1 MANLKGTKEMKKIL
15 FLAESVSLAHVG
27 RPLVLANWAHQNN
40 MDVHFA
46 CAEEGL
52 VKTKAN
58 TNAFATYP
66 LHTIDGSL
74 FYERVNKGKFFYTQ
88 NELNKY
94 VEEESKL
101 IKEINPDLVVSDFR
115 LTSSISASL
124 ANKPLLNLSNA
135 YWSPNYSC
143 PFPAPNAGIFKLL
156 SQKQSDFVFNLIRP
170 VAFKV
175 FGKELNQ
182 VRAKFGLDMKSDF
195 RKLYTDGTYT
205 AYMDMPDF
213 VNIDKLPENHFYLGP
228 IVWSP
233 ELENEKLSL
242 DDNKYVY
249 ISMGSTGENA
259 VLPMIIKSI
268 LKNKYKIILSGVN
281 AEEAKILY
289 ATIPQLKNNSVIKPL
304 IQAEKVLNKCHLT
317 ICHGGSGTAYQSLSH
332 GTPVM
337 CFPKNPDQALVAMA
351 LKAKNIGRYLSLKNS
366 TQTNI
371 DSILQECLHNEVLKQ
386 NAQNYSKKISLWNT
400 ENRWVQFL
408 NKFKTARKS
417 VKVIA

>member
-1 MANLKGTKEMKKIL
+1 MKKIL

-27 RPLVLANWAHQNN
+27 RPLVLANWAHKNN
-40 MDVHFA
+40 LEVHFA

-52 VKTKAN
+52 IK
-58 TNAFATYP
+58 TNAKLNSFATHP
-66 LHTIDGSL
+66 LLTIEGKL
-74 FYERVNKGKFFYTQ
+74 FYDRVNQGKFFYTQ
-88 NELNKY
+88 NELAKY
-94 VEEESKL
+94 VEEENKL
-101 IKEINPDLVVSDFR
+101 IKQINPDLIVSDFR
-115 LTSSISASL
+115 LTSAISAFI

-156 SQKQSDFVFNLIRP
+156 SQKYSDFVFNMIRP

-182 VRAKFGLDMKSDF
+182 VRAKFGLETKADF
-195 RKLYTDGTYT
+195 RKLYTDGSYT

-213 VNIDKLPENHFYLGP
+213 VNINKLPDNHFFLGP

-233 ELENEKLSL
+233 ELQDKELHLAEK
-242 DDNKYVY
+242 NNVY
-249 ISMGSTGENA
+249 ISMGSTGDNA
-259 VLPMIIKSI
+259 ILPMIITSI
-268 LKNKYKIILSGVN
+268 LQNGFKIILSGVN
-281 AEEAKILY
+281 EKEAKMLY
-289 ATIPQLKNNSVIKPL
+289 SSIPKLKGNSIIRPL
-304 IQAEKVLNKCHLT
+304 IQAEKILAKCQLT
-317 ICHGGSGTAYQSLSH
+317 ICHGGSGTVYQSLSH

-337 CFPKNPDQALVAMA
+337 CFPKNPDQALVSMA
-351 LKAKNIGRYLSLKNS
+351 LKAKNMGRFLSIKNT

-371 DSILQECLHNEVLKQ
+371 DANLKECLGNEVLKQ
-386 NAQNYSKKISLWNT
+386 NAQNYAKKINQWDT
-400 ENRWVQFL
+400 ENHWVQFL